1 MTTAEE
7 KRDQHIVEYILYVW
21 QMEDLVRA
29 VNLDLAALRTHLSS
43 AYQGD
48 RLEAELM
55 WFGDLIQTLKR
66 EKKTA
71 KGHVGAL
78 DEVMIELTYLHR
90 TLMDVLKDEEY
101 KSAVE
106 AAKPHLDEM
115 PNGASPRAL
124 KWRRCWWPCTDGWSC
139 EWEAKPFLPTPR
151 RVWVS
156 FGTGPIFWET
166 GSSGCGPENSDQ
178 LAFFLF
184 LVKEAVMDFVLF
196 F

>member
-55 WFGDLIQTLKR
+55 WFGDVIQTLKR

-115 PNGASPRAL
+115 AKRGEPTGTEVEAMLVALYGWLVLRMGGKTVSADTQESLGVIRDWANILGNRFVRMRAGEL
-124 KWRRCWWPCTDGWSC
+124 
-139 EWEAKPFLPTPR
+139 
-151 RVWVS
+151 
-156 FGTGPIFWET
+156 
-166 GSSGCGPENSDQ
+166 
-178 LAFFLF
+178 
-184 LVKEAVMDFVLF
+184 
-196 F
+196 